1 MYGNEQDKYGK
12 FPTNVKSMID
22 LSKQQKLQITRVW
35 DLALLYLQ
43 GKQNVRYDKNIQ
55 QFLALRTQP
64 GRNRLVINLILNIF
78 KAVVSRL
85 STNYPNVSVLPASG
99 SEEDILKAKATEQAL
114 KYFFHKENM
123 KETFE
128 DAFLWLVACGNVG
141 LHQVY
146 NPDRKCVEVK
156 VVSPYDLFFESG
168 ADSFAESS
176 FVAIRQT
183 VRQDDLIKAYPGF
196 EQEIKANSSL
206 AKDDDPSTIST
217 TSVGTYSTQ
226 DPYSYA
232 RCEIYE
238 VYWKDG
244 KYAVCLGNTYL
255 FKGKNPTGEVLPFQH
270 LRYTEIPMNLWGMGL
285 IEPIIDLQNQYN
297 KIRNQITQNI
307 ELMAN
312 PKWLVPKTAGVNASS
327 IRGTPGEIIYYNAG
341 GGAPTQVTGTS
352 MPGYVLDA
360 LTRSQGEMM
369 DVSGIH
375 STTLGKR
382 AVGITSGKAIEAL
395 AKQDVSQLVLT
406 QENIEKAARKMFTV
420 VIMLMKQY
428 YSEEKF
434 IRMFDEKG
442 RFISKRIKNT
452 DIVDTPEI
460 FIEAGSL
467 FRDESQDRDAKILE
481 LLELGLID
489 KSTAIKELNFKTGN
503 DYIMDDMRDRNHA
516 LEILEGVKQGA
527 QVEIFATD
535 NLPVFQ
541 EVFGDFMKSSEYYSL
556 DDDTRDYIR
565 DVYVSMSTYQPPQT
579 GNPAEMTAAMKVFPR
594 TPPIQ
599 EPMQNA
605 AQMVTMGDR
614 GLQQYMNENISAAQ
628 TAGEY
633 ETVARGARQ
642 LTKGAQPS
650 DVDVVNRRSP

>member
-1 MYGNEQDKYGK
+1 MYNEQDQYGK
-12 FPTNVKSMID
+12 FPKNLKSMID
-22 LSKQQKLQITRVW
+22 LSISQKGQITRVW
-35 DLALLYLQ
+35 DLCLLYLQ

-64 GRNRLVINLILNIF
+64 GRNRLVINLILNIW
-78 KAVVSRL
+78 KAVVARL
-85 STNYPNVSVLPASG
+85 SINYPNVSVLPASG
-99 SEEDILKAKATEQAL
+99 SDEDILKAKATEQAL

-123 KETFE
+123 KETME
-128 DAFLWLVACGNVG
+128 HAFLWLVSCGNVAF
-141 LHQVY
+141 HEVY

-168 ADSFAESS
+168 ADSFEQSS
-176 FVAIRQT
+176 FVSIRQT
-183 VRQDDLIKAYPGF
+183 VRTDDLIKAYPQF
-196 EQEIKANSSL
+196 EQEIKAVSSQ

-226 DPYSYA
+226 DPYSYD
-232 RCEIYE
+232 RVQIFET
-238 VYWKDG
+238 YWKDG
-244 KYAVCLGNTYL
+244 KYAVSVGNTYL
-255 FKGKNPTGEVLPFQH
+255 FKGTNPTGDILPVQH
-270 LRYTEIPMNLWGMGL
+270 IKYSDIPMNLWGMGL

-341 GGAPTQVTGTS
+341 GGVPTQVTGTS

-369 DVSGIH
+369 DVSGVH

-395 AKQDVSQLVLT
+395 AKQDVSQLTLT
-406 QENIEKAARKMFTV
+406 QDSIEKAARKLFTV
-420 VIMLMKQY
+420 VILLMKQF
-428 YSEEKF
+428 YSEDKF
-434 IRMFDEKG
+434 IRMFDERGK
-442 RFISKRIKNT
+442 FISRRIKNT

-467 FRDESQDRDAKILE
+467 FRDESQDRDAKVLE
-481 LLELGLID
+481 LLEKGLID
-489 KSTAIKELNFKTGN
+489 KATAIKELTFKTGN
-503 DYIMDDMRDRNHA
+503 NFIMDAMRDRNHA

-527 QVEIFATD
+527 QVEVFATD
-535 NLPVFQ
+535 NLPIFA
-541 EVFGDFMKSSEYYSL
+541 EVFGDFMKSTDYYEL
-556 DDDTRDYIR
+556 DEDTRDYIR
-565 DVYVSMSTYQPPQT
+565 DVYVSITTYK
-579 GNPAEMTAAMKVFPR
+579 PAEEGAPAEARAEHKVFPR

-599 EPMQNA
+599 QPMQNA
-605 AQMVTMGDR
+605 AEMVTMGDR
-614 GLQQYMNENISAAQ
+614 GLEQYMNENISAAQ
-628 TAGEY
+628 TAGQY
-633 ETVARGARQ
+633 SAIAPAARQ
-642 LTKGAQPS
+642 MAKGPQPS